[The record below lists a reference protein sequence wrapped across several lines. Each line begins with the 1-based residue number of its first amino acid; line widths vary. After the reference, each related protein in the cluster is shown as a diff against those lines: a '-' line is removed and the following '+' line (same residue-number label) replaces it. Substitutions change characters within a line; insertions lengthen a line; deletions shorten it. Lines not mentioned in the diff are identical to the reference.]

1 MIHPGQGRGGTGA
14 AERWTAWTQFLSTQA
29 EGILACDPLHVDTIG
44 LTRIHLLFL
53 MEIGTRRVHILG
65 VTTGRLDPH
74 QRDQL
79 VELLELII
87 I

>member
-1 MIHPGQGRGGTGA
+1 MEPAPRSAGPT
-14 AERWTAWTQFLSTQA
+14 WTQFLSTQA

-53 MEIGTRRVHILG
+53 MEIGTRRVHLLG